1 MYAGTDV
8 NVDSLKQAYTRRVM
22 NLLKYHFQDNA
33 VYIGGDAR
41 NMSFETAATHLDGAD
56 KGLSYTL
63 RVNSDAAGIM
73 VTDNSEKTDV
83 VHIKPENP
91 EFYNRMTRE
100 YTFSEKTEN
109 GNINASSYVVV
120 HRVNEPLIYDDECFC
135 LQDNERVPE
144 D

>member
-1 MYAGTDV
+1 
-8 NVDSLKQAYTRRVM
+8 
-22 NLLKYHFQDNA
+22 
-33 VYIGGDAR
+33 
-41 NMSFETAATHLDGAD
+41 MSFETAAPHLDGAD
-56 KGLSYTL
+56 PGLSYTL
-63 RVNSDAAGIM
+63 RVNSDVAGIM

-135 LQDNERVPE
+135 LKDNERVPE